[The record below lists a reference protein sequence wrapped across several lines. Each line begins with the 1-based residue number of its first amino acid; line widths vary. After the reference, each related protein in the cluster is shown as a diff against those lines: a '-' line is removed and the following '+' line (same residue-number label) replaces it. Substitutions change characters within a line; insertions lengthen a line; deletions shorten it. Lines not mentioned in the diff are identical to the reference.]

1 MKMIRILWTGLL
13 ALGLCSC
20 ATPEAVRPPLPGEAG
35 FNPGAGR
42 GDHLLLTL
50 QGEDGQDLLFVVDNG
65 CDRTILDRSLEP
77 KLGKRLHRSFI
88 WYGYLGPATAGVYH
102 APALYLN
109 HTRLLTDDKIYTDDL
124 QFLAGP
130 GRRLSGILGLDCL
143 KHYCV
148 QLDFQADKIRFM
160 DPDTPPSDAWGKA
173 FPLITSWGEVAT
185 HADFFGGHN
194 ASLRLDTGD
203 WTDGVL
209 NVGLFRREL
218 REQARSNA
226 TNRSN
231 AALGTLEHPVLFGQ
245 GSFGGDTY
253 TNLAWHKCPPGLW
266 LGQENILGL
275 RFLAR
280 HLVTLNF
287 PKRTLYLQRQSA
299 GPPPRDQFGLVE
311 TLGLMDSPP
320 APDGAARFEA
330 WLGQQPGGPLWLE
343 AGQFLED
350 LKHQGRLPG
359 WAKTEAGYIWVDRNW
374 EALDELQAEIA
385 QAGFPATRTV
395 SVQKKGDPVLYH
407 YVTVKTSPEGPW
419 QLQKA
424 WRTDAGGKIIEEFPV
439 P

>member
-1 MKMIRILWTGLL
+1 
-13 ALGLCSC
+13 
-20 ATPEAVRPPLPGEAG
+20 
-35 FNPGAGR
+35 
-42 GDHLLLTL
+42 
-50 QGEDGQDLLFVVDNG
+50 
-65 CDRTILDRSLEP
+65 
-77 KLGKRLHRSFI
+77 
-88 WYGYLGPATAGVYH
+88 
-102 APALYLN
+102 
-109 HTRLLTDDKIYTDDL
+109 
-124 QFLAGP
+124 
-130 GRRLSGILGLDCL
+130 
-143 KHYCV
+143 
-148 QLDFQADKIRFM
+148 LDFQADKIRFM